1 MDSSQGPSAK
11 AGTGTGASAGAG
23 GDAEPLRVRK
33 REELEQLADA
43 AVLLGEAPDG
53 LPLVLDVERAAHLTE
68 AILDQLGQPSRLP
81 PPVAQA
87 LANLDSVL
95 GQAARAAGVL
105 DVRGTLIY
113 RTAATVGELLG
124 DTLLVRALGGASPL
138 AGDELGAAD
147 PAFGRG
153 QTAVLTAAAAAP
165 VTLMKTPSAGQ
176 RHVAVPL
183 RAGPGVLVEAGD
195 TVEPENI
202 APLRLED
209 LRRIPSARF
218 AARGRHEADGPLGD
232 AEAYLAAARAGAT
245 VTWTVTAGDLGRI
258 IAQLA
263 RSVGALHEEG
273 RVHADV
279 KPANSVITAG
289 GVFAIDPIG
298 VVAGQASPGATPG
311 WAAPEQLLSRPVL
324 PATDVYPLGL
334 MVARLFGAVV
344 SGEERTFV
352 VALGKERRRVRL
364 LSDHDVHIDPS
375 IALPPPIRAAWEA
388 LIRQAVEFDPDDRT
402 GSTHELAD
410 RIDEL
415 LDAAP
420 MDDVRTIRPGPGRLE
435 REIELNAA
443 VQPAWLVTDRRS
455 PCS

>member
-1 MDSSQGPSAK
+1 VDRESSSAK
-11 AGTGTGASAGAG
+11 VSAS
-23 GDAEPLRVRK
+23 DAEPLRVRK

-81 PPVAQA
+81 PTVAA
-87 LANLDSVL
+87 AMANLDGVL
-95 GQAARAAGVL
+95 AQAARAAGVL

-138 AGDELGAAD
+138 AGDEPASD
-147 PAFGRG
+147 PAVARG

-165 VTLMKTPSAGQ
+165 VTLMKTPTAGQ

-195 TVEPENI
+195 TVEPETI

-218 AARGRHEADGPLGD
+218 VARGRFEADGALAD
-232 AEAYLAAARAGAT
+232 AESYLAAARAGAT
-245 VTWTVTAGDLGRI
+245 LGWTVTAGDLGRI

-279 KPANSVITAG
+279 KPANAVITAG

-375 IALPPPIRAAWEA
+375 LALPPPIRTAWEA

-420 MDDVRTIRPGPGRLE
+420 LDDVRPIRPGPGRLE
-435 REIELNAA
+435 REVEISAA

>member
-1 MDSSQGPSAK
+1 VDPTAKVSA
-11 AGTGTGASAGAG
+11 A
-23 GDAEPLRVRK
+23 DAEPLRVRK

-43 AVLLGEAPDG
+43 AVPLGEAPDG
-53 LPLVLDVERAAHLTE
+53 LPLILDVERAAHLTE
-68 AILDQLGQPSRLP
+68 SILEQLGQPTRLP
-81 PPVAQA
+81 PPVAA
-87 LANLDSVL
+87 AMANLDGVL
-95 GQAARAAGVL
+95 AQAARAAGVV

-124 DTLLVRALGGASPL
+124 ETLLVRALGGASPL
-138 AGDELGAAD
+138 AGDEPAVEPGA
-147 PAFGRG
+147 GRG
-153 QTAVLTAAAAAP
+153 QTAVLTAAAVAP
-165 VTLMKTPSAGQ
+165 VTLMKTPTAGQ

-195 TVEPENI
+195 TVEPETI

-209 LRRIPSARF
+209 LRRIASARF
-218 AARGRHEADGPLGD
+218 VVRGRTTRAAEGLDSEGALAD
-232 AEAYLAAARAGAT
+232 AEAYLAAARTGAT
-245 VTWTVTAGDLGRI
+245 LTWTVTVGDLGRI
-258 IAQLA
+258 IAELA

-279 KPANSVITAG
+279 KPANAVITTA

-334 MVARLFGAVV
+334 MVARLLGAVV
-344 SGEERTFV
+344 SGEERSFV
-352 VALGKERRRVRL
+352 VPLGRERRRVRL
-364 LSDHDVHIDPS
+364 LSDHDVHIDP
-375 IALPPPIRAAWEA
+375 ALELPAPIRAAWEA

-415 LDAAP
+415 IEAAP
-420 MDDVRTIRPGPGRLE
+420 LDDLRTISPGPGRLE
-435 REIELNAA
+435 REVEIAGTI
-443 VQPAWLVTDRRS
+443 QPAWLVTDRRS